1 MKPLSSI
8 FFKCHY
14 ILFKTLHNYTI
25 SLSDQYYSLS
35 LNIFTPI
42 HLFFFFFLIEM
53 FVFFFQLKKK
63 FRQSSKKFTIRS
75 NFILRK
81 LINDEE
87 QIDFTSH
94 HLESFHFILVIF
106 LFPLLINSVDHKIN
120 TL

>member
-8 FFKCHY
+8 FYKCHY

-25 SLSDQYYSLS
+25 SLSDQYYSLF
-35 LNIFTPI
+35 LNLFTLI
-42 HLFFFFFLIEM
+42 HLFFYFEM
-53 FVFFFQLKKK
+53 FVFFFQLKKI
-63 FRQSSKKFTIRS
+63 FRQSSKKFIIRS

-81 LINDEE
+81 FINDEE

-106 LFPLLINSVDHKIN
+106 QFALLINSVDHKIN
-120 TL
+120 TF